1 MPSVI
6 PKMTTLLFDMPM
18 TTLDIITQTDFAGAI
33 DATYHCPGAAKV
45 AGFYEQIRSENPDGT
60 LILDAGDIL
69 CAAPICN
76 LTDGTPVVQVCNT
89 LGFDAM
95 TLGNHEFDNGFD
107 AMCQVLSKAE
117 FPILCANI
125 RREDTGKLLPFAKP
139 WIMLERQGIRIGVI
153 GLTTAYT
160 PYMVKSF
167 EGFLVDSPADVLRE
181 LIPQVRSAGA
191 DLIIVLGHLPCT
203 MLDGS
208 LTGELWE
215 TYLEAPGADIMIG
228 GHNVGDVAC
237 IHNDT
242 VFVKAGFSVDTIGH
256 VRLTL
261 DEHKNILSRKVRTLD
276 MMTADI
282 PKIQPVQEQ
291 VDSLMAPFRP
301 ILDRPLAELPVQLNV
316 DCWNECALGNFYTA
330 GLAAAAGA
338 QIGFFNSTSIF
349 GYMPAGTVTR
359 EMITHVMCFD
369 EDIYEGFMTG
379 AQLRELFSRTYEWAH
394 WENNRGIQ
402 FTGLRVV
409 VDSRLPADS
418 RVISL
423 TLADGTPVEADQRYH
438 VATTDYI
445 ALGGND
451 YRGITDAVDWK
462 NTHVRTHSFF
472 IDYLEKLGKLPHETD
487 GRLVNLDPDWEARRT
502 CFR

>member
-1 MPSVI
+1 MI
-6 PKMTTLLFDMPM
+6 
-18 TTLDIITQTDFAGAI
+18 TLDIITQTDFAGAI

-45 AGFYEQIRSENPDGT
+45 AGFYDRIRSQNPDGT
-60 LILDAGDIL
+60 LVLDAGDIL

-76 LTDGTPVVQVCNT
+76 LTDGTPVVQVCNA

-95 TLGNHEFDNGFD
+95 TLGNHEFDNGYA
-107 AMCQVLSKAE
+107 AMCKVLSKAE

-125 RREDTGKLLPFAKP
+125 RREETGELLPFAKP
-139 WIMLERQGIRIGVI
+139 WILLERKGVRIGVI

-167 EGFLVDSPADVLRE
+167 AGFLVDSPADVLRE

-191 DLIIVLGHLPCT
+191 DLVIVLGHLPCT
-203 MLDGS
+203 LQNGS

-215 TYLEAPGADIMIG
+215 TYRAVLGADIMIG
-228 GHNVGDVAC
+228 GHNVGDIAC
-237 IHNDT
+237 IHDDT
-242 VFVKAGFSVDTIGH
+242 IFVKAGFSADSIAH
-256 VRLTL
+256 VHLTL
-261 DEHKNILSRKVRTLD
+261 DDNRKILRREVCTID
-276 MMTADI
+276 MMAADI
-282 PKIQPVQEQ
+282 PKKEPVQAL
-291 VDSLMAPFRP
+291 VDALMAPFRP
-301 ILDRPLAELPVQLNV
+301 VLDRPLAQLPVRLDV
-316 DCWNECALGNFYTA
+316 DCWKECALGNFYTA

-338 QIGFFNSTSIF
+338 EIGFFNSTSIF

-369 EDIYEGFMTG
+369 EDIFAGFMTG
-379 AQLRELFSRTYEWAH
+379 AQLRALFARTYEWSH
-394 WENNRGIQ
+394 WEYNRGLQ
-402 FTGLRVV
+402 FSGLRVV
-409 VDSRLPADS
+409 VDSRLPEED

-423 TLADGTPVEADQRYH
+423 KLADGTPVKPDRLYH

-451 YRGITDAVDWK
+451 YKGITDAVDWK
-462 NTHVRTHSFF
+462 NTHIRTHSFF
-472 IDYLEKLGKLPHETD
+472 IEYLEKLGKLPHETD
-487 GRLVNLDPDWEARRT
+487 GRLVNLDPNWESRRT